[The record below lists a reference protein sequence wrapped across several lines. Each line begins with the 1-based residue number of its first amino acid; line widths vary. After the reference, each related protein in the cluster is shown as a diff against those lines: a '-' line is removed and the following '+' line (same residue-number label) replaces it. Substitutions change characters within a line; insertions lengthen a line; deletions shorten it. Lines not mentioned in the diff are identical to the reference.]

1 MRFGGYVMNFDE
13 IFKIMDESFP
23 NNEIR
28 TYEAQ
33 KKLLDNDKYNIY
45 VKKNES
51 DSIIGFLA
59 YWNLKNC
66 TFFEHLAV
74 SKKFRGNGV
83 GKEIILENAKNVKK
97 PIFFEVE
104 LPNTDIAQRRINF
117 YKRLGFNLN
126 EFYYEQPALRKNEK
140 PQQMLIMS
148 YPEPI
153 DEQNFVDY
161 KKEIYDNVYC
171 KTI

>member
-1 MRFGGYVMNFDE
+1 MHFGGYIMNFDE
-13 IFKIMDESFP
+13 IFEIMDEAFP
-23 NNEIR
+23 NNEMR

-45 VKKNES
+45 VQKNETG
-51 DSIIGFLA
+51 SIIGFLA

-83 GKEIILENAKNVKK
+83 GKKIILENIKNVKK

-104 LPNTDIAQRRINF
+104 LPNNDIAQRRINF
-117 YKRLGFNLN
+117 YKRLGCKLN
-126 EFYYEQPALRKNEK
+126 EFYYEQPALRQDEK
-140 PQQMLIMS
+140 PQQLLIMS
-148 YPEPI
+148 YPNHI
-153 DEQNFVDY
+153 NEQCFVDY
-161 KKEIYDNVYC
+161 KKEIYNTVYH